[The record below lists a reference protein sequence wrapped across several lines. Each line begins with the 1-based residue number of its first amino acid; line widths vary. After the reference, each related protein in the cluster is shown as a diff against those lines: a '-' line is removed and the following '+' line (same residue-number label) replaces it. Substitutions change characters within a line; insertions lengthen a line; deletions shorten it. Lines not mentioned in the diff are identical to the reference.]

1 MSREAL
7 TPAQIKAFRK
17 ALTVT
22 QAGLAERL
30 GVSRRTVE
38 EWEAGRNPPPF
49 MLTFALQG
57 LAKPMPPSEWAL
69 LIGSDSHPPAGF
81 G

>member
-1 MSREAL
+1 MSREVL
-7 TPAQIKAFRK
+7 TPAQIKAYRK
-17 ALTVT
+17 KCTVT

-38 EWEAGRNPPPF
+38 EWEAGRNPPPL

-57 LAKPMPPSEWAL
+57 LADPMPPSEWATW
-69 LIGSDSHPPAGF
+69 IGEA
-81 G
+81 